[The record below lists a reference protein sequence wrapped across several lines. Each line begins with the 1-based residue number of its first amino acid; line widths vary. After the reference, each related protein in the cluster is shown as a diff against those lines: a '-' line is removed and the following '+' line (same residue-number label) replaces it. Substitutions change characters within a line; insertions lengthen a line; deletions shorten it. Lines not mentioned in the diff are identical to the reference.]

1 MSRKRIFYVTDLV
14 LDDHSAPAIHVDVI
28 CTQFAKLGHEVTL
41 CAPRAENIEVS
52 PLYTAQIVRSPR
64 FLLTLWYQPR
74 LFAWLVLEILKKPP
88 DLLYV
93 RHSHLLVVPT
103 IVGRLFR
110 IPVFLEINGI
120 LEQDAVHISKTLRST
135 LFLSLGIFPLLERL
149 NARLATKCIAVTDG
163 IKQYFIEK
171 YRTAAEKIAVIPNGV
186 DTDAFMPDP
195 VAHSGIT
202 VGYVGSLHEWQ
213 GIRFIVEAAR
223 LLPGI
228 RFRIVGDGEM
238 RDYIA
243 TQRTANVEL
252 LPALPH
258 EKVPQAINA
267 IDICISYPLKFRD
280 GATSPFKIYEYLA
293 CGKPVISSDLAS
305 MREEFGDVLTYA
317 DAESADS
324 LAQGI
329 QELVADP
336 ARREALGE
344 RGRAFVEKGG
354 SWESV
359 ARKIIMLA
367 TGKVE
372 PFPRH
377 S

>member
-1 MSRKRIFYVTDLV
+1 MRIFYATDIC
-14 LDDHSAPAIHVDVI
+14 LDAQLAPTIHIDAV
-28 CTQFAKLGHEVTL
+28 CSSLAKLGHEVVL
-41 CAPRAENIEVS
+41 FAPRAENMEAS
-52 PLYTAQIVRSPR
+52 PLYGRRIIQSPR
-64 FLLTLWYQPR
+64 FLLALWYQPR
-74 LFAWLVLEILKKPP
+74 LFVRLVFEILKKRP

-93 RHSHLLVVPT
+93 RHSHLLIVPT
-103 IVGRLFR
+103 IVGRLFC
-110 IPVFLEINGI
+110 IPTFLEVNGI
-120 LEQDAVHISKTLRST
+120 LEQDARHLTQTLRSR
-135 LFLSLGIFPLLERL
+135 LFLSLGLFPALERI
-149 NARLATKCIAVTDG
+149 NARLSTRCIAVTDG
-163 IKQYFIEK
+163 IKQYFIER
-171 YRTAAEKIAVIPNGV
+171 YGVAPPNIAVIPNGV
-186 DTDAFMPDP
+186 DTDAFKPDP
-195 VAHSGIT
+195 VAHSGVT

-213 GIRFIVEAAR
+213 GIRCIVEATR

-228 RFRIVGDGEM
+228 QFRIVGDGEM

-258 EKVPQAINA
+258 EKIPQAINVL
-267 IDICISYPLKFRD
+267 DICISYPLKFRD
-280 GATSPFKIYEYLA
+280 GATSPFKVYEYLA

-329 QELVADP
+329 QALVADP
-336 ARREALGE
+336 ARRKALGE
-344 RGRAFVEKGG
+344 RGRAFVEQGH

-359 ARKIIMLA
+359 ARRIISLCG
-367 TGKVE
+367 TG
-372 PFPRH
+372 